1 MTIDNTDNQN
11 AKNQEN
17 ILLESLENIGL
28 HLEQKN
34 RKRVTDKIKEIRNY
48 VPKVGILGKTGA
60 GKSSLCNALFG
71 KEVAEISDIAACT
84 REPQHILLSMSQD
97 TGGGLVLVDVPGVGE
112 SKERDEEYS
121 ELYKKLL
128 PELDLVLWVIKADD
142 RAFSVDQEIY
152 KTCVEPHSQACQIVF
167 VLNQVDKIEPIRE
180 WNNFTHQPSL
190 KQLENIRKKAELV
203 AKAFDINTKEDV
215 CAVSANE
222 SFGLVALVE
231 HIVNVLPNEKKY
243 AFVREA
249 KEENVS
255 QESEKNAEK
264 GIWDAI
270 KEYAAKV
277 TEFYVENKEAIHA
290 AIATVWT
297 WFSKSESKK

>member
-71 KEVAEISDIAACT
+71 KNVAEISDVAACT
-84 REPQHILLSMSQD
+84 REPQRILLALSED
-97 TGGGLVLVDVPGVGE
+97 TGGGIVLVDVPGVGE
-112 SKERDEEYS
+112 SNERDEEYS

-142 RAFSVDQEIY
+142 RALSVDQEIF
-152 KTCVEPHSQACQIVF
+152 KTCVEPHGQECRLVF
-167 VLNQVDKIEPIRE
+167 VLNQVDKIEPSRE
-180 WNNFTHQPSL
+180 WNDSTHQPSP
-190 KQLENIRKKAELV
+190 KQQENIREKAELV
-203 AKAFDINTKEDV
+203 ANTFGINTSEI

-222 SFGLVALVE
+222 NFGLVALVE
-231 HIVNVLPNEKKY
+231 HIVDVLPNEKKFGF
-243 AFVREA
+243 AREA
-249 KEENVS
+249 KEETVS

-270 KEYAAKV
+270 KEYAVKAN
-277 TEFYVENKEAIHA
+277 EFYVENKDAIHT
-290 AIATVWT
+290 AIATIWT
-297 WFSKSESKK
+297 WFSKRKS